1 MPRDGAKASEL
12 YLKAGEIGCAKAYF
26 NLGNAYYYG
35 RGVTI
40 DKKKARHYYDLAA
53 MNGSVMARHNLGADE
68 YEAGNDQRAM
78 KHFILAARAGHKKSL
93 DFVKQ
98 GFTKGFVTK
107 EEYESTLRAY
117 HERRTE
123 MKSDM
128 RTASIA
134 FLELWNGSR

>member
-78 KHFILAARAGHKKSL
+78 KHFILAARAGDKLSS
-93 DFVKQ
+93 DMVKE
-98 GFTKGFVTK
+98 GYMAGIVTK
-107 EEYESTLRAY
+107 EEYANTLRAY
-117 HERRTE
+117 QKSQDE
-123 MKSDM
+123 MKSEARDKALAYLNNM
-128 RTASIA
+128 HT
-134 FLELWNGSR
+134 